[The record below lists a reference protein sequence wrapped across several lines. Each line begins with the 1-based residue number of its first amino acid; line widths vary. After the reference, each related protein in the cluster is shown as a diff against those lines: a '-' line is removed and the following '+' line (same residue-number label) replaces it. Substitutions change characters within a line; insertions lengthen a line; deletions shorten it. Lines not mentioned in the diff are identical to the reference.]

1 MAAIIIHGLDP
12 KTLKP
17 KQRTRDRAGPV
28 TIPSPV
34 LEDDHALRLEAKRNA
49 ASVRAGAVA
58 RQAAATGPANEKWI
72 LIDGKYR
79 QNPNYDPPFDI
90 TLGQAIAIP
99 PLIGAAGALLP
110 EAAAAAAGVYRF
122 ARAGHELKFG
132 PNVRI
137 APFGNRTN
145 DPYGKWPH
153 YHRRPAERLPDGQ
166 SPPGQ
171 GIGRHRPW
179 QPSGEHDKWPW
190 DRF

>member
-1 MAAIIIHGLDP
+1 MPDAHPAPISGP
-12 KTLKP
+12 
-17 KQRTRDRAGPV
+17 RDEKY
-28 TIPSPV
+28 V
-34 LEDDHALRLEAKRNA
+34 L
-49 ASVRAGAVA
+49 V
-58 RQAAATGPANEKWI
+58 
-72 LIDGKYR
+72 DGKYR
-79 QNPNYDPPFDI
+79 LNPNYDPPFDI

-99 PLIGAAGALLP
+99 PLIGAGVALLP
-110 EAAAAAAGVYRF
+110 EVAAAAAAAGRF
-122 ARAGHELKFG
+122 ARAGHELKLG

-137 APFGNRTN
+137 APFGYRTS

-179 QPSGEHDKWPW
+179 QPSKEHDKWPW